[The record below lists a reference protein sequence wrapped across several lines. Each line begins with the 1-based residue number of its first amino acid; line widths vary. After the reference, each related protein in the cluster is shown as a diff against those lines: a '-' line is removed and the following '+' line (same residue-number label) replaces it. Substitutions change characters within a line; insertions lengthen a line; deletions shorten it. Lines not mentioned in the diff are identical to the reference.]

1 MKIGIAR
8 CDVTPTRPVWMAGF
22 AARNRPSEGAYQEI
36 FAKALALD
44 DGSSRAVVVTADVLF
59 FDDLLQGRI
68 EARLRGA
75 LGLQPREVILTAS
88 HTHSGPA
95 INEREWPIY
104 PDFDREYAV
113 QFEDGVRRAVERAFG
128 DMRDGDLAFGVGH
141 CEVGINRRLMT
152 PQGAV
157 THPNPEGPFDP
168 EIAVLRAGGAPPAG
182 DAVVMSYACHPSTW
196 DGYLIGGEY
205 PGFAQKF
212 IEERHSGAQAMFVQ
226 GCGGDTKA
234 RSMGPDGGFHY
245 GSLENVE
252 RQGREFAD
260 AVSAV
265 LAAPMQPVAGAL
277 DVRRVDF
284 GLPLDDPPTRAE
296 AEAALRSS
304 NPWQAR
310 WAQRMLAAME
320 RGEGF
325 PRTCLAMVQVLTIG
339 DFRLVALSGEVG
351 VEIGLRIKRMFAGSP
366 VMVAAYAGP
375 TVNTDYVMPKHRFP
389 EGGYEVNGNY
399 FYTLLPAPLRPEAE
413 DVIIEKVS
421 ELAAGGR

>member
-1 MKIGIAR
+1 V
-8 CDVTPTRPVWMAGF
+8 CSSDL
-22 AARNRPSEGAYQEI
+22 
-36 FAKALALD
+36 AKALALD
-44 DGSSRAVVVTADVLF
+44 DGHSRAALVTADVLF

-68 EARLRGA
+68 EGRLRDA
-75 LGLQPREVILTAS
+75 LGLEPRQVILTAS

-104 PDFDREYAV
+104 PDFDRGYAA
-113 QFEDGVRRAVERAFG
+113 QFEEGVCQAVESAFG
-128 DMRDGDLAFGVGH
+128 DMRDGDLAFGAGR
-141 CEVGINRRLMT
+141 CEVGINRRLVT

-168 EIAVLRAGGAPPAG
+168 EIAVLRAG

-205 PGFAQKF
+205 PGFSQKF
-212 IEERHSGAQAMFVQ
+212 LEEHHAGAHAMFVQ
-226 GCGGDTKA
+226 GCGGDIKA
-234 RSMGPDGGFHY
+234 RSIGPDGGFHC
-245 GSLENVE
+245 GSLERVE
-252 RQGREFAD
+252 RQGREVAD

-277 DVRRVDF
+277 DVRRADF
-284 GLPLDDPPTRAE
+284 GLPLQDPPTMAE

-320 RGEGF
+320 RGEEF
-325 PRTCLAMVQVLTIG
+325 PRTCLAMVQALSIG

-351 VEIGLRIKRMFAGSP
+351 VEIGLRIKRMLAGSP

-375 TVNTDYVMPKHRFP
+375 SVNTDYVMAKHRFP
-389 EGGYEVNGNY
+389 EGGYEVDGNY

-413 DVIIEKVS
+413 DVIIEQV
-421 ELAAGGR
+421 LAITGGRA